1 MDMNWYIIINMDMNR
16 WCWPQ
21 RFGSRH
27 LKGNTKYNF
36 TWPSTEWRTSGFLY
50 KFKIKRSSGKPFAF
64 ELFFCL
70 ANASTHQK
78 LSQMHGFLWRTKD
91 RVWLRTNVNNVFTVN
106 IVLLLMVVNG
116 KFVIVHLLV
125 VVQEYAFPQNHNH
138 MNTVNIGS
146 NRNVTDRD

>member
-1 MDMNWYIIINMDMNR
+1 M
-16 WCWPQ
+16 
-21 RFGSRH
+21 
-27 LKGNTKYNF
+27 
-36 TWPSTEWRTSGFLY
+36 
-50 KFKIKRSSGKPFAF
+50 
-64 ELFFCL
+64 
-70 ANASTHQK
+70 
-78 LSQMHGFLWRTKD
+78 
-91 RVWLRTNVNNVFTVN
+91 WLRTNVNNVFTVN